1 MYDVAIIGA
10 GISGL
15 VCGCYLAKAG
25 MKVLIAEQH
34 FKPGGY
40 CTSFNRKGF
49 TFDAAAHSFGGYRE
63 GGRVRNVLTDL
74 GLDKRLQI
82 QRTDP
87 TDIIISPD
95 YRLTFFADSKETL
108 TAFQEVFPHERT
120 ALSAFFAFLDSP
132 DPFTFARIRNWTFK
146 RLLDDFFR
154 DERLKT
160 LLAFPILGNGGL
172 PPSRLSAFIGSK
184 IFFEFLLDGGY
195 YPEGGMQTMADAL
208 AERFVEFGGDLML
221 SNSVRKII
229 LHRDII
235 SSIVL
240 EKDQEILTKRVI
252 ANCDAYQVFF
262 ELIGKEHLD
271 DLTVRRIESAIP
283 SPSIFVLYLG
293 LVGSPVGLPSPGV
306 NTWVLS
312 DYDLDRVFSTVLSCD
327 FENLERY
334 MMRIQPRG
342 DCLMALINVAFGT
355 RSFWQTNKDRFA
367 GAFLDTIE
375 KSFPG
380 LKRHVVFM
388 DAASPLTLERF
399 TRNHQGASY
408 GWAATPEQLGIPEFK
423 RPKFPANLLFT
434 GHWAMQGLGIPSAFY
449 LGMETA
455 AYVLRKNHGIISC
468 KGINRP

>member
-1 MYDVAIIGA
+1 
-10 GISGL
+10 

-334 MMRIQPRG
+334 MMRIQHG
-342 DCLMALINVAFGT
+342 ETVL
-355 RSFWQTNKDRFA
+355 W
-367 GAFLDTIE
+367 
-375 KSFPG
+375 
-380 LKRHVVFM
+380 
-388 DAASPLTLERF
+388 
-399 TRNHQGASY
+399 
-408 GWAATPEQLGIPEFK
+408 
-423 RPKFPANLLFT
+423 
-434 GHWAMQGLGIPSAFY
+434 PS
-449 LGMETA
+449 
-455 AYVLRKNHGIISC
+455 
-468 KGINRP
+468 